1 MTGKDNS
8 VLYRAFRILK
18 LFDPTRVEM
27 SLTEIAWA
35 ADLPLPTAYRIT
47 RDLVDLGLLER
58 NDQKI
63 YRIGTGL
70 WEIGVRSSHVL
81 RLREVAMPFMED
93 LQVAVKQHTSLS
105 ILTSSEVLVLE
116 RLASHNDVPNI
127 SQIGGRLPMHATSP
141 GLLMLAYS
149 DPEFQ
154 ETILARPLRRYT
166 DRTVTNATE
175 LRSILADVRARRY
188 AVADGTVNP
197 LGGGVA
203 TAIRDTAGDVIA
215 ALSITYG
222 LSEPVVQSVLPAL
235 VATARSISRAVS
247 VQAQFSQ
254 RI

>member
-1 MTGKDNS
+1 MTGKGNS
-8 VLYRAFRILK
+8 VLHRAFRILK
-18 LFDPTRVEM
+18 LFDPARVEM

-47 RDLVDLGLLER
+47 RELVDLGLLER
-58 NDQKI
+58 NEQKV
-63 YRIGTGL
+63 YRIGTSL

-93 LQVAVKQHTSLS
+93 LQVAVRQHTSLS
-105 ILTSSEVLVLE
+105 ILAAGEVLVLE
-116 RLASHNDVPNI
+116 RLASHNEVPNI
-127 SQIGGRLPMHATSP
+127 SQIGGRLPIHATSP

-154 ETILARPLRRYT
+154 ESILARPLRRYT
-166 DRTVTNATE
+166 DRTVTSSAE
-175 LRSILADVRARRY
+175 LRTILAEVRARRY
-188 AVADGTVNP
+188 AVADGTINP

-203 TAIRDTAGDVIA
+203 TAIRDRADNVIA

-222 LSEPVVQSVLPAL
+222 LDEPVVQSVLPAL

-247 VQAQFSQ
+247 AQPQLSQ
-254 RI
+254 SD